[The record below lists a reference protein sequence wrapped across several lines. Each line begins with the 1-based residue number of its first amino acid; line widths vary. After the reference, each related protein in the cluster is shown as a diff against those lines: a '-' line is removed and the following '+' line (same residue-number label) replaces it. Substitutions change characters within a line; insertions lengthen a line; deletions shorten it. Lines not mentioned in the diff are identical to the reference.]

1 MSKNINK
8 HSEDITRGLSWF
20 KRNKWKPF
28 PFQTET
34 WQFYLDGYDGLVN
47 APTGSGKTYSL
58 FVAICLE
65 ALRREKQEGTT
76 ATGLQAIWIAPLRA
90 LTKEIKLASERAL
103 KGLGLDWEVGIR
115 SGDTKTTER
124 KKQLTKPPQVL
135 ITTPESL
142 HVIMSTN
149 GYTKFFANV
158 RAIVVDEWHELMG
171 SKRGVQTQLAIA
183 RVKTL
188 SEELRVWGIS
198 ATIDN
203 LDEAMDVL
211 LGPEDKT
218 KKTVSKKRKLVV
230 AKYEKKIAIETI
242 IPDDIETYPWAGH
255 LGIRLIEKVL
265 PIIKKG
271 RSTLIFTNTRSQC
284 EIWYQKLLD
293 IDPDLSGVIAMHHGS
308 ISRDLREWVE
318 DAIHEERLKAV
329 VCTSSLDLGVDFRP
343 VETIIQIGSPKGVS
357 RFIQRAGRSGHQP
370 GAVSKIYFVPTH
382 SLEMAEGAALRTAIA
397 EGVQEPRLPYIRC
410 FDVLIQY
417 LMTLAVS
424 EGFDSVEL
432 FEEVKS
438 TFCYSSLNQEEWNWV
453 INFLQYG
460 GDSLTAYDE
469 YRKIALHSGK
479 YRVLDKHI
487 AKRHK
492 FNIGT
497 IVSSSSLMVKFL
509 SGKKIGTIEEW
520 FIAQLEPGDTFWFAG
535 RSLELVRIKEMS
547 VQVKKSKKKSG
558 KVPSWMGGRMPLS
571 SMLAKQLRRKFTD
584 YAEGVVNEIE
594 LEVLTPLFEKQRLVS
609 HLPKQDE
616 FLIEYFETSEGHHL
630 LMYPFEGRFVHEGI
644 GALIASRISRQVSIS
659 FSIAMNDYGLELL
672 SDKKMDIDKLITN
685 ELFTTVN
692 LFEDIQKSINSI
704 EMARRKFRDIAK
716 ISGLVFQGFPGKKKK
731 ERHLQSSSAL
741 LFDVFKEYDPN
752 NLLFSQTFEEVLTFQ
767 LEESRLRTALQRI
780 QDQKLIIK
788 QPAHYSPFS
797 FPIIVDRLNR
807 ERVSSESIS
816 DKVAKLKAEL
826 GL

>member
-1 MSKNINK
+1 MSKNKIK
-8 HSEDITRGLSWF
+8 DEDHISPGLSWF
-20 KRNKWKPF
+20 KKNKWKPF

-34 WQFYLDGYDGLVN
+34 WQLYLDGFDGLVN

-65 ALRREKQEGTT
+65 AVRREKQQGET
-76 ATGLQAIWIAPLRA
+76 ATGLQAIWIAPIRA
-90 LTKEIKLASERAL
+90 LTKEIKYASERAL
-103 KGLGLDWEVGIR
+103 AGLGLDWEVGIR
-115 SGDTKTTER
+115 SGDTTSTER

-142 HVIMSTN
+142 HVIMATN
-149 GYTKFFANV
+149 GYSKFFSNV

-183 RVKTL
+183 RIKTL

-211 LGPEDKT
+211 LGPERKDQ
-218 KKTVSKKRKLVV
+218 KRKLVI
-230 AKYEKKIAIETI
+230 ANYEKKIALETI

-255 LGIRLIEKVL
+255 LGIRLLEKVL

-293 IDPDLSGVIAMHHGS
+293 IDPDLSGQIAMHHGS
-308 ISRDLREWVE
+308 ISRELRGWVE

-343 VETIIQIGSPKGVS
+343 VESIIQIGSPKGVS

-397 EGVQEPRLPYIRC
+397 EGVQEPRLPYIRS

-424 EGFDSVEL
+424 EGFNGE
-432 FEEVKS
+432 EMYKEVKS
-438 TFCYSSLNQEEWNWV
+438 TFCFNSINQEEWNWV
-453 INFLQYG
+453 ISFLQYG

-469 YRKIALHSGK
+469 YKKIALHSGK

-497 IVSSSSLMVKFL
+497 IVSSSSLLVKFL
-509 SGKKIGTIEEW
+509 SGKKIGNIEEW
-520 FIAQLEPGDTFWFAG
+520 FIAQLEPGDTFWFG
-535 RSLELVRIKEMS
+535 GKSLELVRIKEMS
-547 VQVKKSKKKSG
+547 VQVKNSKRKSG

-584 YAEGVVNEIE
+584 YARGVVNEIE
-594 LEVLTPLFEKQRLVS
+594 LEVLTPLFEKQREVS
-609 HLPKQDE
+609 HLPKEDE
-616 FLIEYFETSEGHHL
+616 FLIEYFETSEGFHL
-630 LMYPFEGRFVHEGI
+630 LLYPFEGRFVHEGI
-644 GALIASRISRQVSIS
+644 GALIASRISRQISIS

-672 SDKKMDIDKLITN
+672 SDKKLDIENLIN
-685 ELFTTVN
+685 SELFSTEN

-716 ISGLVFQGFPGKKKK
+716 ISGLIFQGFPGKKKK
-731 ERHLQSSSAL
+731 ERHLQSSSSL

-767 LEESRLRTALQRI
+767 LEEKRLRSALQRI
-780 QDQKLIIK
+780 QGQKLIIS
-788 QPAHYSPFS
+788 QPTHYSPFS

-807 ERVSSESIS
+807 EKISSESIS
-816 DKVAKLKAEL
+816 DRVAKLKAEL

>member
-1 MSKNINK
+1 MSKNK
-8 HSEDITRGLSWF
+8 AKQEDYLSTGLKWF
-20 KRNKWKPF
+20 KKNKWKPF

-34 WQFYLDGYDGLVN
+34 WQLYLDGFDGLVN

-65 ALRREKQEGTT
+65 ALRREKEEGEL
-76 ATGLQAIWIAPLRA
+76 AKGLQAIWIAPIRA
-90 LTKEIKLASERAL
+90 LTKEIKYASERAL
-103 KGLGLDWEVGIR
+103 AGLGLGWQVGIR

-124 KKQLTKPPQVL
+124 KKQLTNPPQVL

-149 GYTKFFANV
+149 GYSKFFSNV

-183 RVKTL
+183 RIKTL
-188 SEELRVWGIS
+188 SDELRVWGIS

-211 LGPEDKT
+211 LGPDQQ
-218 KKTVSKKRKLVV
+218 SHKRKLVV
-230 AKYEKKIAIETI
+230 AQYEKKIAIETI

-255 LGIRLIEKVL
+255 LGIRLLEKVL

-293 IDPDLSGVIAMHHGS
+293 IDPDLSGQIAMHHGS
-308 ISRDLREWVE
+308 ISRELREWVE

-343 VETIIQIGSPKGVS
+343 VETIVQIGSPKGVS

-397 EGVQEPRLPYIRC
+397 EGVQEPRLPYIRS

-424 EGFDSVEL
+424 EGFESEKTYQ
-432 FEEVKS
+432 EIKS
-438 TFCYSSLNQEEWNWV
+438 TFCYNSINKEEWNWV

-479 YRVLDKHI
+479 FRVLDKHI

-497 IVSSSSLMVKFL
+497 IVSTSSLMVKFL
-509 SGKKIGTIEEW
+509 SGKKIGNIEEW
-520 FIAQLEPGDTFWFAG
+520 FIAQLEPGDTFWFG
-535 RSLELVRIKEMS
+535 GKSLELVRIKEMS

-571 SMLAKQLRRKFTD
+571 SMLAKQLRRKFSD
-584 YAEGVVNEIE
+584 YANGVINEIE
-594 LEVLTPLFEKQRLVS
+594 IEVLTPLFEKQRKVS
-609 HLPKQDE
+609 HLPKADE

-644 GALIASRISRQVSIS
+644 GALLASRISRQLSIS

-672 SDKKMDIDKLITN
+672 SDKKIDTDKFINN
-685 ELFTTVN
+685 ELFTTDN
-692 LFEDIQKSINSI
+692 LFEDIQKSVNSI
-704 EMARRKFRDIAK
+704 QMARRKFRDIAK
-716 ISGLVFQGFPGKKKK
+716 ISGLIFQGFPGKKKK
-731 ERHLQSSSAL
+731 ERHLQSSSSL

-767 LEESRLRTALQRI
+767 LEESRLRSALQRI
-780 QDQKLIIK
+780 QGQKLILS

-807 ERVSSESIS
+807 EKVSSESIS
-816 DKVAKLKAEL
+816 DRVAKLKAEL

>member
-1 MSKNINK
+1 MSKIK
-8 HSEDITRGLSWF
+8 TKKDEALSAGLEWF
-20 KRNKWKPF
+20 KTNKWKAF
-28 PFQTET
+28 PFQKQT
-34 WQFYLDGYDGLVN
+34 WQYYLDGYDGLVN

-65 ALRREKQEGTT
+65 ALRRQTKEGKK
-76 ATGLQAIWIAPLRA
+76 AKGLQAIWIAPIRA
-90 LTKEIKLASERAL
+90 LTKEIKIASERAL
-103 KGLGLDWEVGIR
+103 SGMGLDWEVGIR
-115 SGDTKTTER
+115 SGDTSTTER
-124 KKQLTKPPQVL
+124 RKQLTKPPHVL

-149 GYTKFFANV
+149 GYSKFFGNV
-158 RAIVVDEWHELMG
+158 RAIVADEWHELMG

-183 RVKTL
+183 RIRAL

-211 LGPEDKT
+211 LGPK
-218 KKTVSKKRKLVV
+218 VNLAKRKLIV
-230 AKYEKKIAIETI
+230 AKYEKKIALETI
-242 IPDDIETYPWAGH
+242 IPDDIETFPWAGH
-255 LGIRLIEKVL
+255 LGIRLLKKVL
-265 PIIKKG
+265 PIIKKSN
-271 RSTLIFTNTRSQC
+271 STLIFTNTRSQC

-293 IDPDLSGVIAMHHGS
+293 LDADLAGLIAMHHGS
-308 ISRDLREWVE
+308 ISRELREWVE
-318 DAIHEERLKAV
+318 DAIHEQRLKAV

-343 VETIIQIGSPKGVS
+343 VDSIIQIGSPKGVS
-357 RFIQRAGRSGHQP
+357 RFIQRAGRSGHRP

-397 EGVQEPRLPYIRC
+397 EGVQEPRLPYIRS

-424 EGFDSVEL
+424 EGFHGDQMY
-432 FEEVKS
+432 EEVKS
-438 TFCYSSLNQEEWNWV
+438 TFCYSSLNKDEWNWV
-453 INFLQYG
+453 LSFLQYG

-469 YRKIALHSGK
+469 YKKIAHHQGL
-479 YRVLDKHI
+479 YRVINKHI

-497 IVSSSSLMVKFL
+497 IVGSSSLQVKFL

-520 FIAQLEPGDTFWFAG
+520 FIASLEPGDTFWFGGKA
-535 RSLELVRIKEMS
+535 LELVRIKEMS
-547 VQVKKSKKKSG
+547 VQVKKSKRKSG
-558 KVPSWMGGRMPLS
+558 RVPSWMGGRMPLS

-584 YAEGVVNEIE
+584 YAEGVINEIE
-594 LEVLTPLFEKQRLVS
+594 LEVLTPLFEKQREVS
-609 HLPKQDE
+609 YLPKENE
-616 FLIEYFETSEGHHL
+616 FLIEYFQTSEGYHL

-644 GALIASRISRQVSIS
+644 GALIASRISRKLSIS

-672 SDKKMDIDKLITN
+672 SEKKIDLDSIVN
-685 ELFTTVN
+685 AELFSTKK

-716 ISGLVFQGFPGKKKK
+716 ISGLIFQGFPGKKKK

-752 NLLFSQTFEEVLTFQ
+752 NLLFNQTFEEVLTFQ
-767 LEESRLRTALQRI
+767 LEETRLRTALKRI
-780 QDQKLIIK
+780 QDQRIILS
-788 QPAHYSPFS
+788 QPTHYSPFS

-816 DKVAKLKAEL
+816 DRVAKLKAQM

>member
-1 MSKNINK
+1 MSKNK
-8 HSEDITRGLSWF
+8 SKSKDPLSPGLTWF
-20 KRNKWKPF
+20 KNNKWKPF
-28 PFQTET
+28 PFQTNT
-34 WQFYLDGYDGLVN
+34 WRYYLEGNDGLVN

-65 ALRREKQEGTT
+65 ALKREEEEG
-76 ATGLQAIWIAPLRA
+76 APAQGLQAIWIAPIRA

-103 KGLGLDWEVGIR
+103 QGLGLKWEVGIR
-115 SGDTKTTER
+115 SGDTKTEER
-124 KKQLTKPPQVL
+124 KKQLKRPPQVL

-142 HVIMSTN
+142 HVIMATN
-149 GYTKFFANV
+149 GYSEFFKNV
-158 RAIVVDEWHELMG
+158 RAIVADEWHELMG

-183 RVKTL
+183 RIKTL
-188 SEELRVWGIS
+188 SSELRVWGIS

-211 LGPEDKT
+211 LGPD
-218 KKTVSKKRKLVV
+218 SKDQNRKLVR
-230 AKYEKKIAIETI
+230 ANFEKKIAIETI

-255 LGIRLIEKVL
+255 LGIRLLSKVL
-265 PIIKKG
+265 PILKK
-271 RSTLIFTNTRSQC
+271 SKSSLIFTNTRSQC

-293 IDPDLSGVIAMHHGS
+293 IDPDLAGVIAMHHGS
-308 ISRDLREWVE
+308 INRDQREWVE
-318 DAIHEERLKAV
+318 DAIHDGRLKAV

-343 VETIIQIGSPKGVS
+343 VENIIQIGSPKGVS
-357 RFIQRAGRSGHQP
+357 RFIQRAGRSGHRP

-382 SLEMAEGAALRTAIA
+382 SLEMVEGAALRTAIA
-397 EGVQEPRLPYIRC
+397 EGVQEPRLPYIRS
-410 FDVLIQY
+410 FDVLVQY

-424 EGFDSVEL
+424 EGFESDAMYD
-432 FEEVKS
+432 EVKS
-438 TFCYSSLNQEEWNWV
+438 TFCYNSLEKEEWNWA
-453 INFLQYG
+453 ISFLQFG

-469 YRKIALHSGK
+469 YQKIGLAGGK
-479 YRVLDKHI
+479 YRVLNKHI

-497 IVSSSSLMVKFL
+497 IVSSSSLLVKYM

-535 RSLELVRIKEMS
+535 KSLELVRIKEMS
-547 VQVKKSKKKSG
+547 VQVKNSKRKSG

-584 YAEGVVNEIE
+584 YAKGQINEIE
-594 LEVLTPLFEKQRLVS
+594 LEVLAPLFEKQREVS
-609 HLPKQDE
+609 SLPTEEE
-616 FLIEYFETSEGHHL
+616 FLIEYFQSSEGYHL
-630 LMYPFEGRFVHEGI
+630 VLYPFEGRFVHEGI
-644 GALIASRISRQVSIS
+644 GALIASRLSRQISIS

-672 SDKKMDIDKLITN
+672 SEKKIDIDKLITR
-685 ELFTTVN
+685 ELFSTDK
-692 LFEDIQKSINSI
+692 LFEDIQQSVNSI

-716 ISGLVFQGFPGKKKK
+716 ISGLVFQGFPGKMKK

-752 NLLFSQTFEEVLTFQ
+752 NLLFNQTFEEVLTFQ
-767 LEESRLRTALQRI
+767 LEESRLRTALKRI
-780 QDQKLIIK
+780 QDQRLLLS

-807 ERVSSESIS
+807 ERVSSESIT
-816 DKVAKLKAEL
+816 DRVAKLKEQL

>member
-1 MSKNINK
+1 MSKIKSKNK
-8 HSEDITRGLSWF
+8 DPLSAGLKWF
-20 KRNKWKPF
+20 KKNKWIPF
-28 PFQTET
+28 PFQTDT
-34 WQFYLDGYDGLVN
+34 WTYYLDGFDGLVN

-65 ALRREKQEGTT
+65 ALKRQEQESKV
-76 ATGLQAIWIAPLRA
+76 ATGLQAIWIAPIRA
-90 LTKEIKLASERAL
+90 LTKEIKIASERAL
-103 KGLGLDWEVGIR
+103 SGVGLEWQVGIR
-115 SGDTKTTER
+115 SGDTSSTER
-124 KKQLTKPPQVL
+124 KKQLTNPPQVL

-142 HVIMSTN
+142 HVIMATN
-149 GYTKFFANV
+149 GYSKFFKNV

-183 RVKTL
+183 RIRAL

-203 LDEAMDVL
+203 LEEAMDVL
-211 LGPEDKT
+211 LGPDKN
-218 KKTVSKKRKLVV
+218 KEKRKLII
-230 AKYEKKIAIETI
+230 AEYEKKIALETI
-242 IPDDIETYPWAGH
+242 IPDDIETFPWAGH
-255 LGIRLIEKVL
+255 LGIRLLKKVL
-265 PIIKKG
+265 PIIKKSS
-271 RSTLIFTNTRSQC
+271 STLIFTNTRSQC

-293 IDPDLSGVIAMHHGS
+293 LDPNLSGLIAMHHGS

-318 DAIHEERLKAV
+318 DAIHEEKLKAV

-343 VETIIQIGSPKGVS
+343 VDAIIQIGSPKGVS

-397 EGVQEPRLPYIRC
+397 EGVQEPRLPYIRS
-410 FDVLIQY
+410 FDVLIQF

-424 EGFDSVEL
+424 EGFESEVMY
-432 FEEVKS
+432 EEVTS
-438 TFCYSSLNQEEWNWV
+438 TFCYSSLNKEEWNWA

-469 YRKIALHSGK
+469 YRKIAEYKGK
-479 YRVLDKHI
+479 YRVVDKHI

-497 IVSSSSLMVKFL
+497 IVGSSSLVVKFL

-520 FIAQLEPGDTFWFAG
+520 FIASLDPGDTFWFG
-535 RSLELVRIKEMS
+535 GKSLELVRIKEMS
-547 VQVKKSKKKSG
+547 VQVKKSKRKSG
-558 KVPSWMGGRMPLS
+558 RVPSWMGGRMPLS
-571 SMLAKQLRRKFTD
+571 SMLAKQLRKKFTD
-584 YAEGVVNEIE
+584 YADGVINEVE
-594 LEVLTPLFEKQRLVS
+594 LEVLTPLFEKQREVS
-609 HLPKQDE
+609 HLPREDE
-616 FLIEYFETSEGHHL
+616 FLIEYFETSEGYHL

-644 GALIASRISRQVSIS
+644 GALIASRISRQLSIS

-672 SDKKMDIDKLITN
+672 SEKKLDVEKLIN
-685 ELFTTVN
+685 HDLFSTEK
-692 LFEDIQKSINSI
+692 LFEDIQRSINSI

-716 ISGLVFQGFPGKKKK
+716 ISGLVFQGFPGKIKK

-741 LFDVFKEYDPN
+741 LFDVFKQYDPD
-752 NLLFSQTFEEVLTFQ
+752 NLLFNQTFEEVLTFQ
-767 LEESRLRTALQRI
+767 LEETRLRTALKRI
-780 QDQKLIIK
+780 QDQRLILS
-788 QPAHYSPFS
+788 QPSHYSPFS

-807 ERVSSESIS
+807 ERVSSESIT
-816 DKVAKLKAEL
+816 DKVAKLKAQM